1 MILIMLYDFIQ
12 VLLSKRKHPT
22 KDGYFSTHELFTTIY
37 LLQKKYNNYYEQKI
51 NIIYFIQAKEYDMI
65 LYAKF

>member
-1 MILIMLYDFIQ
+1 MVIFLPM
-12 VLLSKRKHPT
+12 S
-22 KDGYFSTHELFTTIY
+22 Y
-37 LLQKKYNNYYEQKI
+37 LLQFIYCKKNYNNYYEQKI